1 MRMENEKMTKFDI
14 DFDYIVANTDTLAIL
29 LALAEEASELSQ
41 AALKYARA
49 LELVK
54 HPTPVSTG
62 EALKKIEEELCDLD
76 IVLRVAQYKKI
87 IYSRSGHAK
96 KIERWANRL
105 REVQKN
111 G

>member
-1 MRMENEKMTKFDI
+1 MANEKMTNVDI
-14 DFDYIVANTDTLAIL
+14 DFDYIIKNADTLSIL

-76 IVLRVAQYKKI
+76 IVLRVAQNKKI
-87 IYSRSGHAK
+87 IYSWSGHAK

-105 REVQKN
+105 REAEKN